1 MTYPGW
7 KGIKAGGPVGLRG
20 HQVRQS
26 TAGSYPGKDWTNVFA
41 SMGANAPASGVAAAA
56 VTVAQE
62 VAADPFPISEHNFQI
77 EHPFGVDQS
86 DPNTF
91 HNDADPGYTGM

>member
-7 KGIKAGGPVGLRG
+7 QGIKAGGPVGLRG
-20 HQVRQS
+20 AQVRQS
-26 TAGSYPGKDWTNVFA
+26 TAGSYPGKDWTNVLQ
-41 SMGANAPASGVAAAA
+41 SMGDNAPAWGVEAAA
-56 VTVAQE
+56 VTVAEE
-62 VAADPFPISEHNFQI
+62 VAAAPFPIESNNFQL

-91 HNDADPGYTGM
+91 HNDADPGYTGE